1 MTRAPVDQ
9 QPTSASISNVLVIAP
24 PGCGKTEHLA
34 AQAESLVKEIL
45 PHQKIL
51 ALTFSNRAKQNLIDR
66 ISSKMGRDRFR
77 KYVTVRNFHGHAA
90 EIVRSHGDTIG
101 IPTSFDMPTKRTLPV
116 ALTGQA
122 QTGEDTK
129 AAEALLSTSKRDAIS
144 DDEVMQLLV
153 QAEDDLAQRVE
164 AGRIEA
170 GQIHY
175 DDLLRHAQRLLRNQ
189 SVSNLYN
196 QRYGAVLVDEFQDLS
211 VQQLEI
217 ALNSC
222 NSRRIFVGDPLQGI
236 YSWAGAQ
243 PKQVENQL
251 RELCGEP
258 LQLSTSY
265 RSSPAVLNVLNVASS
280 LLGAAKLT
288 AANPAAWRDGG
299 ASTALTFETGT
310 REAAYVHAAS
320 KAIMERNPEATIGVI
335 VRGGW
340 RRKPIDTHFLS
351 NTGVDCLR
359 WDLALDDPRVVE
371 ILQRAVGSLPT
382 DTTVE
387 GIRIAAENLVV
398 SNDPDTL
405 GMIRD
410 AIDDLEESCEGMEE
424 LRSIVSKL
432 QVRDPNAP
440 IQSGVHLLNAHTG
453 KGQQFDWVFIPG
465 LEDFHIPSGQ
475 AKTPS
480 EKAEEERVLLVMLSR
495 ARHGIIVSRANQLM
509 SKVGRLY
516 STRQSQWWESI
527 AESCAMSKA
536 ELKAHILQ
544 AEVES

>member
-1 MTRAPVDQ
+1 MTGADDQ
-9 QPTSASISNVLVIAP
+9 QQVSASSSNVLVIAP

-34 AQAESLVKEIL
+34 ARAESLVSEIL

-51 ALTFSNRAKQNLIDR
+51 ALTFSNRAKQNLSDR
-66 ISSKMGRDRFR
+66 ISAKMGRDQFR

-90 EIVRSHGDTIG
+90 EIVRSHGTTLG

-116 ALTGQA
+116 AL
-122 QTGEDTK
+122 
-129 AAEALLSTSKRDAIS
+129 AEHARDGDDPKVANALLSNSKRAAIS
-144 DDEVMQLLV
+144 DEEVMQLLV
-153 QAEDDLAQRVE
+153 QAGDQLAQRVE
-164 AGRIEA
+164 AGRIDA

-175 DDLLRHAQRLLRNQ
+175 DDLLRHAQRLLQNP
-189 SVSNLYN
+189 VLSNLYK
-196 QRYGAVLVDEFQDLS
+196 QHYGAVLVDEFQDLS

-222 NSRRIFVGDPLQGI
+222 DSRRIFVGDPLQGI

-243 PKQVENQL
+243 PTQVENHL

-258 LQLSTSY
+258 LQMSTSY

-280 LLGAAKLT
+280 ILGAANLT

-299 ASTALTFETGT
+299 AAAALTFDTGT
-310 REAAYVHAAS
+310 GEAAYVHAAS
-320 KAIMERNPEATIGVI
+320 SAIMKRDPEATIGVI

-340 RRKPIDTHFLS
+340 RRKPIDAHFLS
-351 NTGVDCLR
+351 TTGVDFLR
-359 WDLALDDPRVVE
+359 WDLALEDPRIVE
-371 ILQRAVGSLPT
+371 LLQRAVGSLPT
-382 DTTVE
+382 DTPLE
-387 GIRIAAENLVV
+387 GVRVAAENLVDPH
-398 SNDPDTL
+398 DPDTL

-410 AIDDLEESCEGMEE
+410 AMDDLEESCEDMET
-424 LRSIVSKL
+424 LRSIVSNL
-432 QVRDPNAP
+432 QVRDPHAP

-495 ARHGIIVSRANQLM
+495 ARHGIIVSRANQLI
-509 SKVGRLY
+509 SKAGRPY
-516 STRQSQWWESI
+516 PTRQSQWWESI

-536 ELKAHILQ
+536 ELKAHILHT
-544 AEVES
+544 EVSA